1 MAEGRRGEGFTT
13 HREQFL
19 FFSSVRATPKNH
31 VEYASELP
39 LSRKEDSCLP
49 LVKGHP
55 WDSLTLL
62 HFLANHRYGPR
73 KSHSSGKSLEAQ
85 KQGLSTLR

>member
-1 MAEGRRGEGFTT
+1 MAEERRGEGFTT

-19 FFSSVRATPKNH
+19 FFSSVRATPESH

-39 LSRKEDSCLP
+39 LSRKDFCLP

-62 HFLANHRYGPR
+62 HFLANPRCRPR